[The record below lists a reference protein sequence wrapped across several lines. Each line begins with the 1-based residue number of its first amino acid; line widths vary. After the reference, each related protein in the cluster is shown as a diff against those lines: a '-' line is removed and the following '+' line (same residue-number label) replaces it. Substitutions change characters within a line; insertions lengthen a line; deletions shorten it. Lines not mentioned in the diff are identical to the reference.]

1 METKVWLSPQCQER
15 VCYLWAQAVWP
26 GSLGWHC
33 DGYCPAPSLLK
44 GVGSGQRWQAFKWT
58 LALGAAGSGAR
69 RRGCGWL
76 SSGHWQVQG
85 LG

>member
-33 DGYCPAPSLLK
+33 DGYRPAPSLLK

-69 RRGCGWL
+69 RRGCVWL
-76 SSGHWQVQG
+76 SGGHWQVQG